1 MVDRAGY
8 AVAIIDE
15 SLLEGEFEQDA
26 VIDVFGCG
34 FLPDLL
40 GRKVVGTGVHQ
51 ESYSRLFEGAIQILP
66 IEENPLPL
74 FYGLAIKGHVSIPHT
89 LLDADEEIWEAVSQC
104 FETTGGCLA
113 CRIGDQR
120 TAQQQSVVAKGCLQG
135 FDAAAIYMGA
145 EARLG

>member
-15 SLLEGEFEQDA
+15 SLLEGELEQDA

-51 ESYSRLFEGAIQILP
+51 EPDRRLFEGAI
-66 IEENPLPL
+66 
-74 FYGLAIKGHVSIPHT
+74 
-89 LLDADEEIWEAVSQC
+89 
-104 FETTGGCLA
+104 
-113 CRIGDQR
+113 
-120 TAQQQSVVAKGCLQG
+120 
-135 FDAAAIYMGA
+135 
-145 EARLG
+145 